1 MNKSTLLNVLCV
13 IVACVALGFSP
24 QTAFAQHGGHG
35 GGGGFHGGGG
45 GGFHGGAAGGFH
57 GGGGGHYGYSGGHSY
72 SGHHGGGYYGGHG
85 WHGGYW
91 GYPHYGYGWGWGWG
105 FGFGWPY
112 WGWGYPYGYGYS
124 PSYSAPYPDYYPY
137 DCPPGY
143 TCPPNG
149 NDDPPPPNP
158 SPKSGSNPAN
168 PWRPP
173 VSTPNTNYATS
184 NVAALSSRGPILS
197 IDRITATSSNYQV
210 ANSSTQQNPQ
220 VRPEVRRAMQALR
233 EMPPF
238 ARQREIETGRYSHFS
253 AEEREI
259 LRSLDVKDK
268 SEYSQLR

>member
-1 MNKSTLLNVLCV
+1 MVMVAEEDFTAAVEADSAVARREVSMAAEVTMATAADIPTSVTMEVATTVVMVGTAVTMEVATTVDTVVMAGMVVGMVATDGMADIGAIHTTVMDGAGDGVWLWVAVLGMGISV
-13 IVACVALGFSP
+13 WLRLQPFVFRS
-24 QTAFAQHGGHG
+24 
-35 GGGGFHGGGG
+35 
-45 GGFHGGAAGGFH
+45 
-57 GGGGGHYGYSGGHSY
+57 
-72 SGHHGGGYYGGHG
+72 
-85 WHGGYW
+85 
-91 GYPHYGYGWGWGWG
+91 
-105 FGFGWPY
+105 
-112 WGWGYPYGYGYS
+112 
-124 PSYSAPYPDYYPY
+124 YPDYYPY

-158 SPKSGSNPAN
+158 SPESGSNPAN

-173 VSTPNTNYATS
+173 VSTPNKNYVTS
-184 NVAALSSRGPILS
+184 NVATLSSRGPILS
-197 IDRITATSSNYQV
+197 IDRITATPSNYQL
-210 ANSSTQQNPQ
+210 AHSSTQQNPQ

-268 SEYSQLR
+268 SEYSKLR